1 MQDEVIDRRHLWH
14 PYSSM
19 HEPGPVHSV
28 VGAEGIWLTLSDGG
42 RMIDAMSSWWC
53 AAHGHRHPRLVA
65 ALETQ
70 LHRLPHVMF
79 GGLTHPPAI
88 ALARRLIAMLPEGL
102 DRIFYSDSGSV
113 AVEVALKMALQA
125 QLGRGYPNRTR
136 FASTRGG
143 YYGDTWKAMSLCD
156 PENGMHSHFGS
167 ALQVQYFV
175 PRPPIAFDEP
185 WQEDPALNGLGAVEA
200 LLAEKSSELA
210 AFIVE
215 PVVQGAGGMWFYH
228 PRWLQGLHALCERYG
243 VLLIF
248 DEIAT
253 GFGRSG
259 TLFAMERAQVK
270 PDIVCLGKAL
280 TGGMMSFAATI
291 ASAAVAEAIGNG
303 PAPVLMHGPTF
314 MGNPL
319 ACAVACASLDLF
331 AAGEWQQ
338 QVAQIEAGLKQG
350 LAAARALPSVKDV
363 RVLGAIGVI
372 ELHQPVDMARAH
384 RFCREQG
391 VWLRPFGRLLYCM
404 PPFICDREAVAR
416 ISAALVEMAGWEP

>member
-1 MQDEVIDRRHLWH
+1 MQDLELDRRHLWH

-19 HEPGPVHSV
+19 REPGAVHEV
-28 VGAEGIWLTLSDGG
+28 VEAEGVWLTLADGS

-53 AAHGHRHPRLVA
+53 AAHGHRHPKLVA
-65 ALETQ
+65 AMEAQ

-88 ALARRLIAMLPEGL
+88 ALARRLVAMLPAGL

-113 AVEVALKMALQA
+113 AVEVALKMAAQA
-125 QLGRGYPNRTR
+125 QLGRGQAGRTH
-136 FASTRGG
+136 FASALGG

-156 PENGMHSHFGS
+156 PQTGMHTHFGK
-167 ALQVQYFV
+167 ALQIQHFV
-175 PRPPIAFDEP
+175 PRPPIAFHED
-185 WQEDPALNGLGAVEA
+185 WTDDPARNGLGAVEA
-200 LLAEKSSELA
+200 LFAEKAHEIA
-210 AFIVE
+210 GFIIE

-228 PRWLQGLHALCERYG
+228 PRWLQGLHRLCKHHG

-253 GFGRSG
+253 GFGRTG
-259 TLFAMERAQVK
+259 VLFAMERAGVT

-280 TGGMMSFAATI
+280 TGGMMSFAATV
-291 ASAAVAEAIGNG
+291 ASSDVAETIAQG
-303 PAPVLMHGPTF
+303 PMPVLMHGPTF

-319 ACAVACASLDLF
+319 ACAAACASLDLL
-331 AAGEWQQ
+331 AEGEWPRQL
-338 QVAQIEAGLKQG
+338 AEIETGLRHG
-350 LAAARALPSVKDV
+350 LAAARDLPGVKDV

-372 ELHQPVDMARAH
+372 ELHAPIDMARAH
-384 RFCREQG
+384 AFCREQG

-404 PPFICDREAVAR
+404 PPFVCDRDTLAR
-416 ISAALVEMAGWEP
+416 IAATMVEMAGWTQ